1 MSFEKYI
8 THRSIDS
15 FPQYVDDEIKL
26 LSVSTKDPAIPFGS
40 SIYRIQMYPGDIDL
54 LENVYESGDKEKIV
68 KKFLVDFKK
77 IIRNIQKNKMH
88 YYSEVKAGLDNMYDI
103 DIGVLENGL
112 YTSSLFLRDNIET
125 YYEHKLITKEDYE
138 IIMRALNYKT
148 ADAYDVIHHIIREY
162 RILRWTVDEILKGKK
177 QVLGENGKYVTL
189 DLFDIAM
196 QTGSKTLFK
205 IDEIA
210 LFQNRFSEYTNV
222 YFLYIK
228 DKSNYIHSAI
238 GKAEDVDEGL
248 RREIEKLY
256 FSDFYYN
263 PFKAIKRMF
272 ALAQS
277 PNHNTDPKFTGLIK
291 KLYKFISSKTSML
304 YQMKSQLD
312 AILVILEKSKS
323 IHNVNINRQIDEMK
337 FRISSYLQINN
348 DDLDKINILIDRIVS
363 NTGPKKINSIKYFK
377 KVLVE
382 QLINPSTIIF
392 LEKNYINPPP
402 NFLLPKFKK
411 YSRSIVR
418 TPESNPINPMEIFE
432 KNINLSVSNSNDQVL
447 VNQAVKDMIIPVDN
461 VFDKFHNQSVIDD
474 IMRNL
479 PPKIEYTD
487 NLENWIDQEKNNTK
501 NRVYSEDELESL
513 DDFF

>member
-1 MSFEKYI
+1 
-8 THRSIDS
+8 
-15 FPQYVDDEIKL
+15 
-26 LSVSTKDPAIPFGS
+26 
-40 SIYRIQMYPGDIDL
+40 
-54 LENVYESGDKEKIV
+54 
-68 KKFLVDFKK
+68 
-77 IIRNIQKNKMH
+77 
-88 YYSEVKAGLDNMYDI
+88 
-103 DIGVLENGL
+103 
-112 YTSSLFLRDNIET
+112 
-125 YYEHKLITKEDYE
+125 
-138 IIMRALNYKT
+138 
-148 ADAYDVIHHIIREY
+148 
-162 RILRWTVDEILKGKK
+162 
-177 QVLGENGKYVTL
+177 
-189 DLFDIAM
+189 
-196 QTGSKTLFK
+196 
-205 IDEIA
+205 
-210 LFQNRFSEYTNV
+210 
-222 YFLYIK
+222 
-228 DKSNYIHSAI
+228 
-238 GKAEDVDEGL
+238 
-248 RREIEKLY
+248 
-256 FSDFYYN
+256 
-263 PFKAIKRMF
+263 
-272 ALAQS
+272 
-277 PNHNTDPKFTGLIK
+277 
-291 KLYKFISSKTSML
+291 
-304 YQMKSQLD
+304 
-312 AILVILEKSKS
+312 
-323 IHNVNINRQIDEMK
+323 
-337 FRISSYLQINN
+337 
-348 DDLDKINILIDRIVS
+348 VS